1 MIDAMINAI
10 GDFFINLPFPLP
22 LKVMLSAMIPMVE
35 ARYSILFFMN
45 SGMNYWALFGL
56 SVLGNMIP
64 VPFII
69 YLFRPLLAFLRRT
82 KAFSKIATKLEER
95 THKKTAQ
102 LQKYSALGLFLF
114 VAIPFPGTGAIT
126 GSMMAA
132 LLGMREKYALP
143 AIFLGTIVAT
153 FLTTG
158 AWGMLQ
164 RLFGWA

>member
-1 MIDAMINAI
+1 MIDTIINSI
-10 GDFFINLPFPLP
+10 GSFFVNLPLP
-22 LKVMLSAMIPMVE
+22 VWLKVMLSAMIPMVE
-35 ARYSILFFMN
+35 ARYSILFFLN
-45 SGMNYWALFGL
+45 SGMNYWVLFGL
-56 SVLGNMIP
+56 SVLGNMLP

-82 KAFSKIATKLEER
+82 KAFSKVATKLEER

-143 AIFLGTIVAT
+143 AIFLGTLVAT
-153 FLTTG
+153 FITTG
-158 AWGMLQ
+158 AMNFLQ
-164 RLFGWA
+164 WIF